1 MNTFNI
7 EFPSICLRALMDGY
21 RSVCL
26 SVCVSACLSLCLSV
40 CLSVYLLVC
49 THRFTEQLSIAL
61 LLLPTSPPP
70 CTDLSFSSPTAYTI
84 PSRYAIQFQ
93 FSFSNFP
100 LSISVSPSTTFAF
113 IPHHSFHVTNLT
125 SSETFHPFF
134 KTSSSTVGFKL
145 LFSHCTRLLA
155 GC

>member
-1 MNTFNI
+1 MVTGL
-7 EFPSICLRALMDGY
+7 SVSLSMCLPA
-21 RSVCL
+21 SL
-26 SVCVSACLSLCLSV
+26 SVCVSV

-49 THRFTEQLSIAL
+49 THRFTEQLIAL

-70 CTDLSFSSPTAYTI
+70 STDLSFSSPTAYTT

-93 FSFSNFP
+93 FSFSDFP
-100 LSISVSPSTTFAF
+100 LSISVSPSTTFPF

-145 LFSHCTRLLA
+145 LFSRCMRLLA